1 LMASTQEKMIQ
12 MLDLSM
18 IVYDGIPDRTVPSQE
33 EREGKGE
40 KELEKGDYKRWA
52 L

>member
-1 LMASTQEKMIQ
+1 MASAEEKMIQ

-18 IVYDGIPDRTVPSQE
+18 IVYDGIPDRPVPTQG
-33 EREGKGE
+33 EREDYAR
-40 KELEKGDYKRWA
+40 KELEKGEYKKWA

>member
-1 LMASTQEKMIQ
+1 MASTEEKMIQ

-18 IVYDGIPDRTVPSQE
+18 IVYDGIPDRPVPSQG
-33 EREGKGE
+33 EREDYAR
-40 KELEKGDYKRWA
+40 KELEKGEYKKWA

>member
-1 LMASTQEKMIQ
+1 MASTQEKMIQ

-18 IVYDGIPDRTVPSQE
+18 IVYEGIPNRPVPSQD
-33 EREGKGE
+33 EREEYAK
-40 KELEKGDYKRWA
+40 KELEKGEYKRWA